1 MELGAEAVAV
11 AVQNNT
17 RECQINR
24 NFFPP
29 SPNQNPN
36 SNPIRLAVAQAPLVY
51 FAAAVGF
58 QFEVETLAT
67 CRVQLNCHVV
77 LFGGMFA

>member
-1 MELGAEAVAV
+1 L
-11 AVQNNT
+11 
-17 RECQINR
+17 
-24 NFFPP
+24 
-29 SPNQNPN
+29 SN
-36 SNPIRLAVAQAPLVY
+36 SNWRLRRRRACY
-51 FAAAVGF
+51 SIAAVGF